1 MKSEGTLFFSSCGCT
16 ITAEELYKIDKTA
29 MADVLAAERTREET
43 QSKPSARAISPEGK
57 GEEEEKE
64 GTKEGEE
71 ETEERDEELSLELEE
86 ILKTCDAIQQTT
98 TRVGGVDSD
107 EGEEGEGE
115 KGEAGEECVLM
126 EATLSW

>member
-1 MKSEGTLFFSSCGCT
+1 M
-16 ITAEELYKIDKTA
+16 
-29 MADVLAAERTREET
+29 VLVLLRSVNER
-43 QSKPSARAISPEGK
+43 GW
-57 GEEEEKE
+57 EEE
-64 GTKEGEE
+64 GEGE
-71 ETEERDEELSLELEE
+71 RGGREELSLELEE

-98 TRVGGVDSD
+98 SRVGGVDSD

>member
-1 MKSEGTLFFSSCGCT
+1 MRVFSVLPSCGCT

-29 MADVLAAERTREET
+29 MADVLAAERTREDT
-43 QSKPSARAISPEGK
+43 QSKPSARTTSPEGK
-57 GEEEEKE
+57 RKEEDKEETKEVEEE
-64 GTKEGEE
+64 G
-71 ETEERDEELSLELEE
+71 DEELSLELEE

-98 TRVGGVDSD
+98 SHVGGVGAG

-126 EATLSW
+126 EAI